1 MAICEYTPI
10 AREVSEVS
18 VDTSTSRKSRVT
30 LKTYV
35 VH

>member
-1 MAICEYTPI
+1 MAICEYTAI

-30 LKTYV
+30 LETYV